1 MIYTIG
7 DSHCYSG
14 FNTIKKIRCIYVG
27 PKLCYSIGRDGI
39 NLDFLNHGDTII
51 FCFGE
56 IDCRCHIHKHVTPE
70 KTFQQI
76 IDEIVENYFKQ
87 ITKLRKRLKICIYNV
102 VPPPVSIKNENTDFP
117 LRGSIEERINYAKY
131 FNQKL
136 KEGCLLNNYIFI
148 DIYDKYANENG
159 SLNMSLSDGVIHIQD
174 KTGLEEELYKLNVL
188 LNKRS
193 FRNL

>member
-7 DSHCYSG
+7 DSHSFEG
-14 FNTIKKIRCIYVG
+14 FCVFKEITNICLG

-39 NLDFLNHGDTII
+39 NVDFLKDGDTII

-70 KTFQQI
+70 NTFQQI

-87 ITKLRKRLKICIYNV
+87 IKKITKKVKICIYNII
-102 VPPPVSIKNENTDFP
+102 PPPVSVKEEHQDFP
-117 LRGSIEERINYAKY
+117 IRGSIEDRIKYAKY

-136 KEGCLLNNYIFI
+136 KEGCLLNNFIFI
-148 DIYDKYANENG
+148 DIYDSYANKDG
-159 SLNMSLSDGVIHIQD
+159 SLNMDLTDGIIHI
-174 KTGLEEELYKLNVL
+174 KNSIFLERKLYALNIIKLL
-188 LNKRS
+188 
-193 FRNL
+193 F

>member
-7 DSHCYSG
+7 DSHCHNG
-14 FNTIKKIRCIYVG
+14 FSNIKSINWIHLG

-39 NLDFLNHGDTII
+39 DLNFLNDGDTII

-70 KTFQQI
+70 NTFQQI

-87 ITKLRKRLKICIYNV
+87 IKKITKKVKICIYNV
-102 VPPPVSIKNENTDFP
+102 IPPPVSVKVENQDFP
-117 LRGSIEERINYAKY
+117 IRGSIEDRIKYAKY

-136 KEGCLLNNYIFI
+136 KEGCLLNNFIFI
-148 DIYDKYANENG
+148 DIYDSYANKDG
-159 SLNMSLSDGVIHIQD
+159 SLNMELSDGIIHI
-174 KTGLEEELYKLNVL
+174 KNSVYLEKSLYTLNILKLL
-188 LNKRS
+188 
-193 FRNL
+193 F